1 MTNPDDI
8 ASQRGTLML
17 PLELAMT
24 ESAKA
29 ASTDEPIIGAPPEGA
44 TLAAGV
50 DLGGTNIQVGIIDSD
65 GNVYGRS
72 KTKTDAAAGFDGVV
86 ARLLKAVDQ
95 ACEASGV
102 ERARLSCLG
111 VGTPGPVDPST
122 GVVLEA
128 VNLRW
133 DNVPLRDVLRGATG
147 VDVVVDND
155 VNAAI
160 YGEWKRGAGRG
171 ADDMLG
177 VWVGTGVGGGLILR
191 GQPFGGHFHSAGELG
206 HMILVP
212 GAAPGSRSLEHNC
225 SRTAVAERIAQ
236 LVRANRKS
244 SLAEVI
250 NDGKRIK
257 SRVLGDAYKS
267 GDDLVCEVINDAAE
281 RLGMA
286 IGSIVTLLSLQRV
299 VIGGGLTE
307 ALGEPYVSR
316 IRKAAVREAF
326 PNAVKQVEIVE
337 STLGDDAGI
346 VGAGLAAL
354 DYLGV

>member
-1 MTNPDDI
+1 
-8 ASQRGTLML
+8 
-17 PLELAMT
+17 MT
-24 ESAKA
+24 ESATPVQP
-29 ASTDEPIIGAPPEGA
+29 ASPEESGTPGVPDGA

-50 DLGGTNIQVGIIDSD
+50 DLGGTNIQVGIIDAQ

-72 KTKTDAAAGFDGVV
+72 KTKTDASAGFDGVV
-86 ARLLKAVDQ
+86 ARVLKAVDQ
-95 ACEASGV
+95 ACADTGI

-111 VGTPGPVDPST
+111 IGTPGPVDPST

-133 DNVPLRDVLRGATG
+133 DNAPLRDVLQAQTG

-171 ADDMLG
+171 AGHVLG
-177 VWVGTGVGGGLILR
+177 VWVGTGVGGGLVLN
-191 GQPFGGHFHSAGELG
+191 GQPFGGHFHSAGEIG

-225 SRTAVAERIAQ
+225 SRTAIAERIAQ

-244 SLAEVI
+244 TIAGAI

-267 GDDLVCEVINDAAE
+267 GDELVCEVINDAAN

-307 ALGEPYVSR
+307 ALGEPYVQR
-316 IRKAAVREAF
+316 VREAALREAF
-326 PNAVKQVEIVE
+326 PAAVRQVEIVE
-337 STLGDDAGI
+337 SALGDDAGI
-346 VGAGLAAL
+346 IGAGLAAL
-354 DYLGV
+354 DRLGV

>member
-1 MTNPDDI
+1 MTDSANAAPTD
-8 ASQRGTLML
+8 ASR
-17 PLELAMT
+17 A
-24 ESAKA
+24 
-29 ASTDEPIIGAPPEGA
+29 APPPEQA

-50 DLGGTNIQVGIIDSD
+50 DLGGTNIQVGIIDAK
-65 GNVYGRS
+65 GNVFGRS

-95 ACEASGV
+95 ACEDAGV

-122 GVVLEA
+122 GIVLEA

-133 DNVPLRDVLRGATG
+133 DNAPLRDVLRAQTG

-171 ADDMLG
+171 ASDMLG

-191 GQPFGGHFHSAGELG
+191 GQPFGGHFHSAGEVG

-225 SRTAVAERIAQ
+225 SRTAIAQ
-236 LVRANRKS
+236 RITQLVHANRKS
-244 SLAEVI
+244 SIADVI
-250 NDGKRIK
+250 TDGKRIK
-257 SRVLGDAYKS
+257 SRVLGDAYRE
-267 GDDLVCEVINDAAE
+267 GDDLVCEVINDAAD

-307 ALGEPYVSR
+307 ALGEPYVAR
-316 IRKAAVREAF
+316 VRKAAVREAF
-326 PNAVKQVEIVE
+326 PRAVKNVEIVE

>member
-1 MTNPDDI
+1 
-8 ASQRGTLML
+8 
-17 PLELAMT
+17 MT
-24 ESAKA
+24 EPANATPTDGSA
-29 ASTDEPIIGAPPEGA
+29 TTPVPDGE

-50 DLGGTNIQVGIIDSD
+50 DLGGTNIQVGIVDTQ
-65 GNVYGRS
+65 GNVYGRA
-72 KTKTDAAAGFDGVV
+72 KTKTDAASGFDGVV
-86 ARLLKAVDQ
+86 SRLLKAVDQ
-95 ACEASGV
+95 ACEDASI

-133 DNVPLRDVLRGATG
+133 DDAPLRDVLRSQTG

-160 YGEWKRGAGRG
+160 YGEWKRGAGRE

-191 GQPFGGHFHSAGELG
+191 GQPFGGHFHSAGEIG

-225 SRTAVAERIAQ
+225 SRTAIAERIAQ

-244 SLAEVI
+244 SISDVI
-250 NDGKRIK
+250 HDGKRIK
-257 SRVLGDAYKS
+257 SRVLGDAYKT
-267 GDDLVCEVINDAAE
+267 GDELVCEVINDSAD

-286 IGSIVTLLSLQRV
+286 IGSIITLLSLQRV
-299 VIGGGLTE
+299 VVGGGLTE

-316 IRKAAVREAF
+316 IRASAVREAF
-326 PNAVKQVEIVE
+326 PDAVKRVEVVE
-337 STLGDDAGI
+337 SKLGDDAGI

-354 DYLGV
+354 HYLGV

>member
-1 MTNPDDI
+1 
-8 ASQRGTLML
+8 
-17 PLELAMT
+17 MT
-24 ESAKA
+24 EPV
-29 ASTDEPIIGAPPEGA
+29 STDPVPTDPIKPGAPAIPSGA
-44 TLAAGV
+44 MLAAGV
-50 DLGGTNIQVGIIDSD
+50 DLGGTNIQVGIIDNK
-65 GNVYGRS
+65 GKVYGRS
-72 KTKTDAAAGFDGVV
+72 KTKTDPSAGFDGVV
-86 ARLLKAVDQ
+86 ARVLKAVEQ
-95 ACEASGV
+95 ACQDAGI
-102 ERARLSCLG
+102 ERAKLSCLG

-133 DNVPLRDVLRGATG
+133 DNAPLRDVLRAQTG

-171 ADDMLG
+171 ANHMLG
-177 VWVGTGVGGGLILR
+177 VWVGTGVGGGLILN
-191 GQPFGGHFHSAGELG
+191 GQPFGGHFHSAGEIG

-236 LVRANRKS
+236 LVRANRKCS
-244 SLAEVI
+244 ISGVI
-250 NDGKRIK
+250 HDGKRIK

-267 GDDLVCEVINDAAE
+267 GDDLVCEVINDSAD

-316 IRKAAVREAF
+316 VRKAAVREAF
-326 PNAVKQVEIVE
+326 PSAVKKVEIVE
-337 STLGDDAGI
+337 SALGDDAGI
-346 VGAGLAAL
+346 VGAGLAAI